1 MKFNLLLLAS
11 ICAKERASAFSFRAL
26 PAGSINLSSSVERD
40 VYTMADWAASYGVQ
54 QAEGVQLTSY
64 DGKDYF
70 PMTQS
75 DIPAGSPVM
84 YVPSDLI
91 FTSSKSAQEF
101 GTSIAGCENQLI
113 QAGFQDKIPLFR
125 VFFKIVTEYEKG
137 EESPWYPW
145 LNSLPRIY
153 NTGASMTYACFDCL
167 PPYAAYLALSE
178 RQNFVNFQK
187 AVRNAPISEDI
198 LKNVTVLKW
207 AYNVALTRSI
217 EMYGERLIAPLAD
230 MFNHGTETEV
240 EISYDENGDCYAYA
254 QYDIPAGS
262 PLRVSYGDPTDP
274 TPLFARYGFLDESS
288 PGTFCKLMKVRTEM
302 EAFGYTYANLLFY
315 RDSGSISPEV
325 YDVVL
330 YHVLL
335 NSDQDAANGFYQ
347 AVMSG
352 DENTKG
358 QYHDQ
363 YWAYTKEELQKHVD
377 GTLRDLDRWSAKA
390 NSYDLNTHPRVPL
403 ILQHN
408 AFVKETFQRVKQN
421 LDMM

>member
-1 MKFNLLLLAS
+1 MKFDLLLLAGIS
-11 ICAKERASAFSFRAL
+11 AKSTSAFSFRAV
-26 PAGSINLSSSVERD
+26 PAGSVNLSSSVERD

-54 QAEGVQLTSY
+54 QAEGVQLNSY

-70 PMTQS
+70 PATQS
-75 DIPAGSPVM
+75 DIPAGTPVM
-84 YVPSDLI
+84 YVPSDLV
-91 FTSSKSAQEF
+91 FSSSKAEQEF
-101 GTSIAGCENQLI
+101 GGNLSACENQLV
-113 QAGFQDKIPLFR
+113 QAGLQDKIPLFR
-125 VFFKIVTEYEKG
+125 VFFKVLAEYEKG
-137 EESPWYPW
+137 QDSPFFPW
-145 LNSLPRIY
+145 LNSLPRSF

-187 AVRNAPISEDI
+187 SVRNAPFSEDV

-217 EMYGERLIAPLAD
+217 EYNGERMIAPMAD

-240 EISYDENGDCYAYA
+240 EISYDGNGDCYAIA
-254 QYDIPAGS
+254 SVDIPAGS
-262 PLRVSYGDPTDP
+262 PLRISYGDPTDP
-274 TPLFARYGFLDESS
+274 TPLFAKYGFLDESS
-288 PGTFCKLMKVRTEM
+288 PGTFCKLMHMRKEM
-302 EAFGYTYANLLFY
+302 EALGYTYANLLFY
-315 RDSGSISPEV
+315 RETGEISPEV

-330 YHVLL
+330 YHCLL
-335 NSDQDAANGFYQ
+335 KNDEGVANGFYQ

-358 QYHDQ
+358 EYHGQ
-363 YWAYTKEELQKHVD
+363 YWQYTKEELQKHVD
-377 GTLRDLDRWSAKA
+377 GTLRDLERWSTKA

-408 AFVKETFQRVKQN
+408 GFVTETFLGVKSS

>member
-1 MKFNLLLLAS
+1 
-11 ICAKERASAFSFRAL
+11 
-26 PAGSINLSSSVERD
+26 
-40 VYTMADWAASYGVQ
+40 MADWAASYGVQ

-84 YVPSDLI
+84 YVPSDLT
-91 FTSSKSAQEF
+91 FTSSKSAEEF
-101 GTSIAGCENQLI
+101 GTSIAQCENQLI
-113 QAGFQDKIPLFR
+113 QAGLQDKVSLFR
-125 VFFKIVTEYEKG
+125 VFFKVVTEYEKG

-187 AVRNAPISEDI
+187 AVRNAPLSEDI

-262 PLRVSYGDPTDP
+262 PLRISYGDPTDP

-288 PGTFCKLMKVRTEM
+288 PGTFCKLMKMRSEM
-302 EAFGYTYANLLFY
+302 EALGYTYANLLFY
-315 RDSGSISPEV
+315 RDSGAISPEV

-408 AFVKETFQRVKQN
+408 GFVKETFQRVKQN

>member
-1 MKFNLLLLAS
+1 MRFYFLLAS
-11 ICAKERASAFSFRAL
+11 SLLLDAASPFSFKAL

-40 VYTMADWAASYGVQ
+40 VYTMADWAAGYGVQ

-70 PMTQS
+70 PATQS

-84 YVPSDLI
+84 YVPSDLV
-91 FTSSKSAQEF
+91 FSSSKSLQEF
-101 GTSIAGCENQLI
+101 GTALTQCEDQLV
-113 QAGFQDKIPLFR
+113 QAGLGDRVPLFR
-125 VFFKIVTEYEKG
+125 VFFKVVAEYEKG
-137 EESPWYPW
+137 ENSPWYPW
-145 LNSLPRIY
+145 LNSLPRLY

-167 PPYAAYLALSE
+167 PPYAAKLALSE

-187 AVRNAPISEDI
+187 AVRNGPFSEEI
-198 LKNVTVLKW
+198 LKNVAVLKW

-217 EMYGERLIAPLAD
+217 EMNGERVIAPMCD

-240 EISYDENGDCYAYA
+240 EISYDANGDCYAYA
-254 QYDIPAGS
+254 TADIPAGS
-262 PLRVSYGDPTDP
+262 PLRISYGDPTDP

-288 PGTFCKLMKVRTEM
+288 PGTFCKLMHMRTEM
-302 EAFGYTYANLLFY
+302 EALGYTYANLLFY
-315 RDSGSISPEV
+315 RDTGAISPEV

-330 YHVLL
+330 YYLL
-335 NSDQDAANGFYQ
+335 RKSDEGLADGFYQ
-347 AVMSG
+347 AMMSG
-352 DENTKG
+352 DEGTKS

-363 YWAYTKEELQKHVD
+363 YWQYTKEEMQKHVD
-377 GTLRDLDRWSAKA
+377 GTLRDLDRWSEKA
-390 NSYDLNTHPRVPL
+390 RSYDLNTHPRVPL

-408 AFVKETFQRVKQN
+408 DFVKETFMRVKAN